1 MVATSR
7 KEREKV
13 QRKEAILDAAM
24 RVFERKGYQA
34 TSMGEIAR
42 EAEFS
47 KGTLYLYFDSKFGL
61 FAELSNR
68 VLDRVLAGFTE
79 ISKRELAGR
88 QMISE
93 MLLLWSK
100 IAGSNMK
107 QFRLA
112 MSWIAS
118 DERADEQDQGAQCH
132 RESAGDIIAMLAS
145 AITRG
150 KQDGSI
156 LREGDPATLACQ
168 AWAGMMGAL
177 LFYSRITDKGHE
189 VPVPLITE
197 GFMSDFVNLLAAGL
211 GSEG

>member
-1 MVATSR
+1 MVAISR
-7 KEREKV
+7 KEREKT

-24 RVFERKGYQA
+24 RVFARKGYQA
-34 TSMGEIAR
+34 TSMGEIAK

-68 VLDRVLAGFTE
+68 VLSRVVAGFNE
-79 ISKRELAGR
+79 ISKKDLAGR

-100 IAGSNMK
+100 IAGSNIK

-118 DERADEQDQGAQCH
+118 DERASQQDEGARCH
-132 RESAGDIIAMLAS
+132 RDSAGMIIGLLAS

-150 KQDGSI
+150 KEDGSI
-156 LREGDPATLACQ
+156 LRQGDSATLACQ
-168 AWAGMMGAL
+168 AWAGMMGAV
-177 LFYSRITDKGHE
+177 LFFSRITDKE
-189 VPVPLITE
+189 QESPVTIMTD
-197 GFMSDFVNLLAAGL
+197 GFMADFVDLLAAGL
-211 GSEG
+211 GSES

>member
-1 MVATSR
+1 MVVASR

-34 TSMGEIAR
+34 TSMGEIAK

-68 VLDRVLAGFTE
+68 VLSQVRAGFTE
-79 ISKRELAGR
+79 ISQEQLPGR
-88 QMISE
+88 AMISK
-93 MLLLWSK
+93 MLRHWST
-100 IAGSNMK
+100 IAGSNIK

-112 MSWIAS
+112 ISWIAS
-118 DERADEQDQGAQCH
+118 DERADQQDQGAKCH
-132 RESAGDIIAMLAS
+132 RESVGMIIGLLAS

-150 KQDGSI
+150 KEDGSV
-156 LREGDPATLACQ
+156 LRKGEPATMACQ
-168 AWAGMMGAL
+168 LWAGMMGAL
-177 LFYSRITDKGHE
+177 LFYSRLEDLGNDFPMN
-189 VPVPLITE
+189 VVAD
-197 GFMSDFVNLLAAGL
+197 GFMSDFVDLLAAGV
-211 GSEG
+211 GAES

>member
-1 MVATSR
+1 MGAPSR

-24 RVFERKGYQA
+24 RVFQRKGYQA
-34 TSMGEIAR
+34 TSMGEIAK

-47 KGTLYLYFDSKFGL
+47 KGTLYLYFDSKFAL

-68 VLDRVLAGFTE
+68 VLSRVLAGFTE
-79 ISKRELAGR
+79 ISQKELEGR
-88 QMISE
+88 MMISE
-93 MLLLWSK
+93 MLLHWSQ
-100 IAGSNMK
+100 IAGSNIK

-132 RESAGDIIAMLAS
+132 RESAGHIIGLLAA

-150 KQDGSI
+150 KADGSI

-177 LFYSRITDKGHE
+177 LFYSRIKDDAHE
-189 VPVPLITE
+189 SPVPVIAE
-197 GFMSDFVNLLAAGL
+197 GFMSDFVDLLAAGL